1 MAPAYPTTGPCD
13 YCGHKNGHLIPGGS
27 YACEACFYTLDEGDA
42 DDH

>member
-1 MAPAYPTTGPCD
+1 MTPAYPPRACD

-27 YACEACFYTLDEGDA
+27 YACFYTLEEGDA